1 MFSKWR
7 KKSAEPSTIE
17 ILAPVTGKAV
27 SLSQVPDE
35 AFAAGHMGQGIAI
48 EPAEGKLIA
57 PFEGKVVHVIK
68 SNHAVMIENVEGIQF
83 LFHIGIN
90 TVSLKG
96 EGFTSHVSVGDK
108 VKAGQLL
115 IEFNIEQIK
124 AAGYPVITPIVV
136 TNADEMVSSLE
147 MHDGPVTAGRDAIF
161 KAVLKS

>member
-7 KKSAEPSTIE
+7 KKSTEPSTLE

-27 SLSQVPDE
+27 ALTEVPDE
-35 AFAAGHMGQGIAI
+35 AFAAGHMGKGIAI

-68 SNHAVMIENVEGIQF
+68 SNHAVMIENAEGIQF

-96 EGFTSHVSVGDK
+96 EGFTSHVSAGDK
-108 VKAGQLL
+108 VKAGQTL

-136 TNADEMVSSLE
+136 TNADEMVSTLE
-147 MHDGPVTAGRDAIF
+147 MHAGSVTAGRDTIF